1 LINSF
6 YETQKN
12 NIDGENMNIEE
23 ILVYDVTGLLIH
35 SYTNTN
41 IENIFAEME
50 KGIYIMK
57 ILYKDSTTE
66 TIKIIN

>member
-1 LINSF
+1 
-6 YETQKN
+6 
-12 NIDGENMNIEE
+12 MNIEE